1 VIGNIEGQALW
12 LFLVPVE
19 QRKVYQ
25 NPTDEN
31 VAGSRITMTIRHLLV
46 HLDKSEISAIRAD
59 VAIMLAKRLNAK
71 LTALYAVCD
80 PDVPGLASRNRYVF
94 VERAA
99 GKAEAAFRL
108 HASSRGVDV
117 DWSADIGANEVQV
130 SRAVVLRAREMD
142 LVVLGQ
148 SDPGSADG
156 SVPHALIEHTV
167 LHSGR
172 PVLVIPYGGRFEAL
186 GRRVV
191 VAWNASREASRAVHD
206 AIPLLALAEEVTVL
220 AMAPAGPRGRTTAPA
235 NSDALIR
242 HLTEHGI
249 SASADRL
256 VFDVSTIEP
265 IDRLLSYLADSSA
278 DLLVMGAAGQQLGR
292 AAAKRSLTGQVL
304 AQMTLPIL
312 LSY

>member
-1 VIGNIEGQALW
+1 
-12 LFLVPVE
+12 
-19 QRKVYQ
+19 
-25 NPTDEN
+25 
-31 VAGSRITMTIRHLLV
+31 MTIRHLLV
-46 HLDKSEISAIRAD
+46 HLEKSEVSAIRAD
-59 VAIMLAKRLNAK
+59 VAIMLAKRLDAK

-108 HASSRGVDV
+108 HAANRGVEV
-117 DWSADIGANEVQV
+117 DWVADIGANEVEV

-156 SVPHALIEHTV
+156 SVPEALIEHTV

-172 PVLVIPYGGRFEAL
+172 PVLVIPYGGQFEAV

-191 VAWNASREASRAVHD
+191 IAWNGSREASRAVHD
-206 AIPLLALAEEVTVL
+206 ALPLLALAEEVTVL
-220 AMAPAGPRGRTTAPA
+220 AMAPAGPRRRAAEPA

-242 HLTEHGI
+242 HLAEHGVA
-249 SASADRL
+249 ASADRL
-256 VFDVSTIEP
+256 MFDASTIEP

-278 DLLVMGAAGQQLGR
+278 DLLIMGAAGQQLGR

-304 AQMTLPIL
+304 AQMTVPIL

>member
-1 VIGNIEGQALW
+1 MW
-12 LFLVPVE
+12 DYFPFPV
-19 QRKVYQ
+19 QLRTVYQ
-25 NPTDEN
+25 NLLTRTWQG
-31 VAGSRITMTIRHLLV
+31 AGDTMTIRHLLV
-46 HLDKSEISAIRAD
+46 HLDKREISAIRAD
-59 VAIMLAKRLNAK
+59 VAIMLAKRLDAK

-94 VERAA
+94 VEREA

-108 HASSRGVDV
+108 HAANRGVDV
-117 DWSADIGANEVQV
+117 DWIADIGANEVQV

-142 LVVLGQ
+142 LIVLGQ

-156 SVPHALIEHTV
+156 SVPEALIEHTV

-172 PVLVIPYGGRFEAL
+172 PVLVMPYGGRFEAF
-186 GRRVV
+186 GRRAV
-191 VAWNASREASRAVHD
+191 VAWNGSREASRAVHD
-206 AIPLLALAEEVTVL
+206 ALPLLALAEEVTVL
-220 AMAPAGPRGRTTAPA
+220 AMAPAGPRGRAAVPA
-235 NSDALIR
+235 SSDALIR
-242 HLTEHGI
+242 HLAEHGI
-249 SASADRL
+249 AASADRL
-256 VFDVSTIEP
+256 VFDATTIEP

-312 LSY
+312 LSF

>member
-1 VIGNIEGQALW
+1 
-12 LFLVPVE
+12 
-19 QRKVYQ
+19 
-25 NPTDEN
+25 
-31 VAGSRITMTIRHLLV
+31 MTLRHLLV
-46 HLDKSEISAIRAD
+46 HLDKSETSAIRAD
-59 VAIMLAKRLNAK
+59 VAIALAKRFDAK

-80 PDVPGLASRNRYVF
+80 PDVPSLASRNRYVF

-108 HASSRGVDV
+108 HAGNRGVDV
-117 DWSADIGANEVQV
+117 DWRADIGANDVQV

-148 SDPGSADG
+148 LDPGSADG
-156 SVPHALIEHTV
+156 SVPEALIEHTV

-172 PVLVIPYGGRFEAL
+172 PVLVVPYSGRFDAL
-186 GRRVV
+186 GRRIV

-206 AIPLLALAEEVTVL
+206 ALPLLASAEEVTVL
-220 AMAPAGPRGRTTAPA
+220 AMAPAGPRGNAAAPA
-235 NSDALIR
+235 DTDALVR
-242 HLTEHGI
+242 HLAEHRI
-249 SASADRL
+249 TATADRL
-256 VFDVSTIEP
+256 VFDASTIEP
-265 IDRLLSYLADSSA
+265 IDRLLSYLADSGA

-304 AQMTLPIL
+304 TQMTLPIL